1 MANLVGK
8 GKMLTLAT
16 GLTKGFTILEILIV
30 LAIISISGT
39 SFYLILNQPKNF
51 DSYKQ
56 TINEYKMM
64 SIYSGNS
71 YAFTKNSINILN
83 QDVWEEIEVA
93 DFSGI
98 YSVTNNQNT
107 TNVLEEKE
115 EDFFLIISPGNEI
128 SIKSITLDG
137 GETVEL

>member
-1 MANLVGK
+1 
-8 GKMLTLAT
+8 
-16 GLTKGFTILEILIV
+16 
-30 LAIISISGT
+30 
-39 SFYLILNQPKNF
+39 
-51 DSYKQ
+51 
-56 TINEYKMM
+56 M

-71 YAFTKNSINILN
+71 YAFTKKSINILN

-107 TNVLEEKE
+107 TNVLEG

>member
-71 YAFTKNSINILN
+71 YAFTKKSINILN

-107 TNVLEEKE
+107 TNVLEEE

>member
-8 GKMLTLAT
+8 GKMLILAT

-71 YAFTKNSINILN
+71 YAFTKKSINILN

-107 TNVLEEKE
+107 TNVLEE

>member
-1 MANLVGK
+1 MANLVEK

-64 SIYSGNS
+64 SIYSGNT

-107 TNVLEEKE
+107 TNVLEE

>member
-51 DSYKQ
+51 ISYKQ

-107 TNVLEEKE
+107 TNVLEE

-128 SIKSITLDG
+128 SIKSITLNG

>member
-16 GLTKGFTILEILIV
+16 GLIKGFTILEILIV

-71 YAFTKNSINILN
+71 YAFTKSSINILN

-107 TNVLEEKE
+107 TNVLEE

>member
-107 TNVLEEKE
+107 INVLEE

>member
-64 SIYSGNS
+64 SIYSGNT

>member
-1 MANLVGK
+1 
-8 GKMLTLAT
+8 MLTLAT

-56 TINEYKMM
+56 TINEYKVM

-71 YAFTKNSINILN
+71 YAFTKKSINILN

-98 YSVTNNQNT
+98 YSVTDNQNT
-107 TNVLEEKE
+107 TNVLEE

>member
-8 GKMLTLAT
+8 GKMLILAT

-71 YAFTKNSINILN
+71 YAFTKKSINILN

-107 TNVLEEKE
+107 TNVLED

>member
-107 TNVLEEKE
+107 TNVLED

>member
-56 TINEYKMM
+56 TINEYKLM

-71 YAFTKNSINILN
+71 YAFTKKSINILN

-107 TNVLEEKE
+107 TNVLEE

>member
-51 DSYKQ
+51 YSYKQ

-64 SIYSGNS
+64 SIYSGNT

-83 QDVWEEIEVA
+83 QDVWEKIEVA

-107 TNVLEEKE
+107 TNVLEE

>member
-107 TNVLEEKE
+107 TNVLEE

-137 GETVEL
+137 GETVEF

>member
-71 YAFTKNSINILN
+71 YAFTKKSINILN

-107 TNVLEEKE
+107 TNVVEE

>member
-1 MANLVGK
+1 MANLVEK
-8 GKMLTLAT
+8 GKMQTLVT

-51 DSYKQ
+51 ISYKQ

-71 YAFTKNSINILN
+71 YAFSKNSINILN
-83 QDVWEEIEVA
+83 QNVWEEIEVA

-107 TNVLEEKE
+107 TNVLEE
-115 EDFFLIISPGNEI
+115 EDFFLIVSPGNEI
-128 SIKSITLDG
+128 SIKSITLEG
-137 GETVEL
+137 GETIEL

>member
-1 MANLVGK
+1 
-8 GKMLTLAT
+8 MLTLAT

-71 YAFTKNSINILN
+71 YAFTKKSVNILN
-83 QDVWEEIEVA
+83 QDVWEEIEVV

-107 TNVLEEKE
+107 TNVVEE

>member
-64 SIYSGNS
+64 SIYSGNT

-83 QDVWEEIEVA
+83 QDVWEEIEVV

-107 TNVLEEKE
+107 TNVLEE

>member
-107 TNVLEEKE
+107 TNVLEE

>member
-71 YAFTKNSINILN
+71 YAFTKSSINILN

-107 TNVLEEKE
+107 TNVLEEE

>member
-1 MANLVGK
+1 
-8 GKMLTLAT
+8 MLTLAT

-107 TNVLEEKE
+107 TNVLEE

>member
-51 DSYKQ
+51 ISYKQ

-107 TNVLEEKE
+107 TNVLEE

>member
-8 GKMLTLAT
+8 GKMLILAT

-39 SFYLILNQPKNF
+39 TFYLILNQPKNF

-107 TNVLEEKE
+107 TNVLEE

>member
-8 GKMLTLAT
+8 GKMLILAT

-71 YAFTKNSINILN
+71 YAFTKKSINILN

-107 TNVLEEKE
+107 INVLEE